1 MNSKKTRIGKKQANN
16 DVQLMSS
23 LGLTKSAQENLKL
36 DSTQI
41 ENLKQFKTANGKH
54 YTGLL
59 NDDRPIV
66 DLFRSE
72 EPLQTYSPSNYAAL
86 SQKRLLKATVNGR
99 LYPDFIDMSP
109 ACGNITNQGIGSC
122 YMHANVNFAKW
133 FVWMRTGKKYSPS
146 NSTIDNVYAKGI
158 SGGLAYD
165 IERLWDVAAGDEFID
180 TFKREASICGLTK
193 ANCGKY
199 KKYDGTYE
207 NGKKNAIKL
216 FSEYGPLWFAH
227 NCGLYNGS
235 GYHAILM
242 IGYDTKNIYFQNSW
256 GGKSLPNV
264 TVSWE
269 KFTTYNHGYSTYF
282 VAFGD
287 ISGVNLFKNL

>member
-1 MNSKKTRIGKKQANN
+1 MSSKKIRIGKKQANN

-36 DSTQI
+36 DSAQI

-66 DLFRSE
+66 DLFRPE
-72 EPLQTYSPSNYAAL
+72 EPLQTYSPSNYTAL

-146 NSTIDNVYAKGI
+146 NSTIDNVYAQGVT
-158 SGGLAYD
+158 GGLAYD
-165 IERLWDVAAGDEFID
+165 IEGFRNDLCLVELVPLSMLDE
-180 TFKREASICGLTK
+180 EASKT
-193 ANCGKY
+193 GK
-199 KKYDGTYE
+199 D
-207 NGKKNAIKL
+207 L
-216 FSEYGPLWFAH
+216 
-227 NCGLYNGS
+227 C
-235 GYHAILM
+235 
-242 IGYDTKNIYFQNSW
+242 
-256 GGKSLPNV
+256 GGKAWVRCILVPQRPASEQPPEPMTLASSKHFLNLQ
-264 TVSWE
+264 
-269 KFTTYNHGYSTYF
+269 
-282 VAFGD
+282 VAVAPG
-287 ISGVNLFKNL
+287 I